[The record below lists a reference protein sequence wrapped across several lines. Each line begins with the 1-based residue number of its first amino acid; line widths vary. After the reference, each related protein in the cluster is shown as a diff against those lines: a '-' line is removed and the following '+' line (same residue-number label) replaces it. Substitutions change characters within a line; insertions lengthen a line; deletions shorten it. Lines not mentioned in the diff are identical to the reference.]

1 MNYLEHNWFQI
12 LVDVVAALNVIA
24 AGSRVMG
31 WDKLSKMCGKLE
43 EAITVMVQ
51 TALNRGGNNVQKDI
65 TNGDSSVN
73 STTVVK

>member
-1 MNYLEHNWFQI
+1 MEYISHNWFQI

-31 WDKLSKMCGKLE
+31 WNKLSTMCGKVE

-51 TALNRGGNNVQKDI
+51 TALNRGGSK
-65 TNGDSSVN
+65 
-73 STTVVK
+73 